1 MTEPPAYWLDC
12 IALMISFCASE
23 ANLSFQL
30 VLKLTFSIELVTSFP
45 VPQTRDALAF
55 CVLLPNP
62 NTLFAI
68 PDAELLAVEDSIL
81 FKEP

>member
-1 MTEPPAYWLDC
+1 MTEPPANWSC

-23 ANLSFQL
+23 ADVLFQL
-30 VLKLTFSIELVTSFP
+30 VLKVTSSIELVTSFP
-45 VPQTRDALAF
+45 VPQTRDALAL

-68 PDAELLAVEDSIL
+68 PDAESLVVEDSIL